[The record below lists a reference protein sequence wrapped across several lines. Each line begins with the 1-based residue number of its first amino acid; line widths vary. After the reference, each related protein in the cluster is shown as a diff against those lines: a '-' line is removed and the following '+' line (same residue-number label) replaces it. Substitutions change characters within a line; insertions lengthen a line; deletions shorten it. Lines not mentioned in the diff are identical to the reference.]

1 MSGHSHWATHKHHK
15 GIMDAKRG
23 AVFTKYGRLI
33 TIAAR
38 EGGDPNMNY
47 KLRLA
52 IDNARGVNMP
62 KENIERAIKVGTG
75 ESKDGAMIEE
85 ILYEAYGP
93 GHVAMLISTAT
104 DNRNRTVSDVR
115 TIITKAGGKMGEIG
129 SVAFLFKQAGEII
142 IDHTGKGIDTA
153 ELDAIDAGA
162 DDVETI
168 EENIL
173 AIYFPFENLKIMKDA
188 LETKGYAI
196 KSAGL
201 TYLPTQDATLDEK
214 TREQYNT
221 LLEKLDEHQDVQTV
235 WDNLQ

>member
-33 TIAAR
+33 SIAAR

-52 IDNARGVNMP
+52 IDNARSVNMP
-62 KENIERAIKVGTG
+62 KDNIDRAIKVGTG
-75 ESKDGAMIEE
+75 ESKDGAIIEE
-85 ILYEAYGP
+85 ILYEGYGP
-93 GHVAMLISTAT
+93 GHVAMLISTTT
-104 DNRNRTVSDVR
+104 DNRNRTVSEVR
-115 TIITKAGGKMGEIG
+115 TLLTKAGGKMGEIG

-142 IDHTGKGIDTA
+142 IDHSGKDLDTA

-162 DDVETI
+162 DDVETL

-173 AIYFPFENLKIMKDA
+173 AIYFPFENLKVMKDA
-188 LETKGYAI
+188 LEAKGYII

-201 TYLPTQDATLDEK
+201 TYLPTQTASPDEK
-214 TREQYNT
+214 TKAQYDA
-221 LLEKLDEHQDVQTV
+221 LLEKLDDHQDVQTV